1 MREVEVDQRLL
12 DKWLGI
18 GKVQLITEL
27 ELLPVLV
34 GMAHYNGEI
43 RGRRVLWF
51 VDNNSVR
58 DMLSKGSSPM
68 IQLFTMLLEVG
79 RLIHQSHT
87 MVWYSRVPSKSNVA
101 DFPSRQQPEQAA
113 QLIGGVVGPKLSL
126 KEDLV
131 ELCINPDSF
140 FDLMK
145 HSVK

>member
-1 MREVEVDQRLL
+1 MIFSDGAWEPENSIKAGAGIVFIDPVQRLRLMREVEVDQRLL

-58 DMLSKGSSPM
+58 DMLSKGSSASS
-68 IQLFTMLLEVG
+68 IN
-79 RLIHQSHT
+79 HT
-87 MVWYSRVPSKSNVA
+87 PWYGFAESPQKATWPIFRPGSN
-101 DFPSRQQPEQAA
+101 PN
-113 QLIGGVVGPKLSL
+113 KL
-126 KEDLV
+126 
-131 ELCINPDSF
+131 
-140 FDLMK
+140 
-145 HSVK
+145 HS